1 MGLPR
6 MSEFAGKVA
15 LVVGAT
21 VGIGRVTAV
30 EFARAGAKVVLSG
43 RREKEG
49 AETLALVQAAG
60 GEGIFVPTDVRH
72 EADVQSMIAQAVA
85 TYGRV
90 DYAYNNAGAECTK
103 VLDQTTETE
112 FDVMMDT
119 NVKGTFF
126 CLKHEIRA
134 MLPTGGGAIVNASSV
149 AGLIP
154 VPGHSIYVA
163 SKHAVIGLTK
173 SAALEYGKQGVRVN
187 AVCGATIDGV
197 MLRTFL
203 EKSGWPLEKATPP
216 IGRIGQPLDIANAV
230 LFLCSAK
237 ASYINGIALPVDGGF
252 LL

>member
-1 MGLPR
+1 
-6 MSEFAGKVA
+6 MSEFSGKVA

-21 VGIGRVTAV
+21 VGIGRATAV
-30 EFARAGAKVVLSG
+30 AFARAGAKVVLSG
-43 RREKEG
+43 RREQEG
-49 AETLALVQAAG
+49 AETLSLVKNAG
-60 GEGIFVPTDVRH
+60 GDGIFIPTDVRH
-72 EADVQSMIAQAVA
+72 EAEVQTMIEQAVNA
-85 TYGRV
+85 FGRV
-90 DYAYNNAGAECTK
+90 DFAYNNAGAEATK
-103 VLDQTTETE
+103 DLDQTTEAE

-134 MLPTGGGAIVNASSV
+134 MLKTGGGAIVNASSV
-149 AGLIP
+149 TGFIP

-173 SAALEYGKQGVRVN
+173 SAALEYGKQGIRVN
-187 AVCGATIDGV
+187 AVCGATIDGT

-203 EKSGWPLEKATPP
+203 EKSGWPLEKVTPP
-216 IGRIGQPLDIANAV
+216 IGRIGQPEDIANAV

-237 ASYINGIALPVDGGF
+237 ASYINGVALPVDGGF